1 MTTFFVLLL
10 LGISNI
16 LNSGIEQYLVFS
28 NPMTEPTIE
37 VLDLYV
43 YNLGIAQGDN
53 IAMATLVGMLK
64 TWQPCF
70 QPLISAKYRAQ
81 TVLLRVQILLILHQT
96 GFVPPSHG
104 SLCPLRLQYQT
115 GQTASRLEKFRVP
128 RLSLFRGGHCKEARA
143 WKAVFW
149 YLGRRQRG
157 SRVISLGW
165 QWRLYPC

>member
-64 TWQPCF
+64 T
-70 QPLISAKYRAQ
+70 
-81 TVLLRVQILLILHQT
+81 
-96 GFVPPSHG
+96 
-104 SLCPLRLQYQT
+104 
-115 GQTASRLEKFRVP
+115 
-128 RLSLFRGGHCKEARA
+128 
-143 WKAVFW
+143 
-149 YLGRRQRG
+149 
-157 SRVISLGW
+157 
-165 QWRLYPC
+165 